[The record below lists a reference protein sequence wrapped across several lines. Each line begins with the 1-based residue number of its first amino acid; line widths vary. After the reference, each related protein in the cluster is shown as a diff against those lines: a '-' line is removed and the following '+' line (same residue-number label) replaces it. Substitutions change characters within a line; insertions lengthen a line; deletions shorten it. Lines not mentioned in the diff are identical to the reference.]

1 MSEQPNTMSE
11 QPNTMSKQPTEYVSV
26 EHAGLLLGL
35 LSEAVDKLRDM
46 GCDDIAERIATQTV
60 KVIKQHQQTK

>member
-1 MSEQPNTMSE
+1 
-11 QPNTMSKQPTEYVSV
+11 MSKQPTEYVSV